1 MKLKNRLL
9 IAFFVII
16 IAPIGLTTI
25 ALMAVTQYQLQAIE
39 KSYNVPDLTYENL
52 SNSLPMISK
61 ATLEDYEEIQK
72 EGKENPDQFLDENIL
87 EEWNQK
93 LEKKHSYL
101 IVRKGNEMIY
111 PEKDQN
117 SKKIF
122 ENLPDYGEYVGES
135 DTGVYIGNKVN
146 AFVKQTDVIF
156 SDQTKGSIFIMTSAT
171 EMIPQVKR
179 LIVELIIAI
188 IVILVCTSA
197 ALTVWIYR
205 GIHTPLNRL
214 RTATQNIK
222 EGNLDFTLEVEGE
235 DEISEL
241 CRDFEDMRK
250 RLKETAE
257 ENIVYDKESKELISN
272 ISHDLKT
279 PITAVKGYVEGIMDG
294 VANTPEKMERYI
306 KTIYNKA
313 NEMDR
318 LINEL
323 TFYSKIDTD
332 RIPYT
337 FNKINVASYFN
348 DCKEEVA
355 LDLADKNIDLAYFN
369 YVDEDVMVIADAEQ
383 LKRVINVASYFN
395 DCKEEVALDLADKN
409 IDLAYFNYVDEDVM
423 VIADAEQLKRVINNI
438 IGNSVKYMD
447 KEKGYINIRIKD
459 VGDFIQ
465 VEIEDNGRGIAV
477 KDLPLIFDRFY
488 RADASRNSALGGS
501 GIGLSIVRK
510 IIEDHG
516 GKIWANSKPGTG
528 TSMFF
533 VLRKYQEVKVDE

>member
-52 SNSLPMISK
+52 SNSLQMISK

-72 EGKENPDQFLDENIL
+72 EGKENPDQFLDEDIL

-146 AFVKQTDVIF
+146 AFVKQADVIF

-179 LIVELIIAI
+179 LIIELIIAI

-383 LKRVINVASYFN
+383 LKRVIN
-395 DCKEEVALDLADKN
+395 
-409 IDLAYFNYVDEDVM
+409 
-423 VIADAEQLKRVINNI
+423 NI
-438 IGNSVKYMD
+438 IGNSIKYMD

>member
-25 ALMAVTQYQLQAIE
+25 ALMAVTKYQLQAIE
-39 KSYNVPDLTYENL
+39 RSYNVPNVTYENL
-52 SNSLPMISK
+52 SNSLQMISK
-61 ATLEDYEEIQK
+61 ATMEDYEEIQK
-72 EGKENPDQFLDENIL
+72 EGKENSDQFLDEEIL
-87 EEWNQK
+87 NKWNQK
-93 LEKKHSYL
+93 LQEKHSYL
-101 IVRKGNEMIY
+101 IVRKENEMIY
-111 PEKDQN
+111 PKKDQN
-117 SKKIF
+117 CKRIF
-122 ENLPDYGEYVGES
+122 ENLPDYGEYMGES
-135 DTGVYIGNKVN
+135 DTGVYIGNEVN
-146 AFVKQTDVIF
+146 AFVKQVDVTF
-156 SDQTKGSIFIMTSAT
+156 SDQTHGSIFIMTSGT
-171 EMIPQVKR
+171 EMIPQVKQLIIE
-179 LIVELIIAI
+179 LIVAI
-188 IVILVCTSA
+188 VVILVCTSA

-205 GIHTPLNRL
+205 GIHKPLERL
-214 RTATQNIK
+214 RTATKNIK

-250 RLKETAE
+250 RLKESAE
-257 ENIVYDKESKELISN
+257 ENIIYDKESKELISN
-272 ISHDLKT
+272 ISHDMKT

-337 FNKINVASYFN
+337 FSKINVASYFN
-348 DCKEEVA
+348 DCKEEA

-369 YVDEDVMVIADAEQ
+369 YVDEDVMI
-383 LKRVINVASYFN
+383 
-395 DCKEEVALDLADKN
+395 
-409 IDLAYFNYVDEDVM
+409 
-423 VIADAEQLKRVINNI
+423 IADAEQLKRVINNI
-438 IGNSVKYMD
+438 IGNSIKYMD

-516 GKIWANSKPGTG
+516 GKIWANSKLGTG
-528 TSMFF
+528 TIMFF
-533 VLRKYQEVKVDE
+533 VLRKYQEVKMDE

>member
-1 MKLKNRLL
+1 MKLKNRLI

-16 IAPIGLTTI
+16 LVPVTLTGI
-25 ALMAVTQYQLQAIE
+25 ALFALTQYQMAAIE
-39 KSYNVPDLTYENL
+39 RTYNVPNVTYETL
-52 SNSLPMISK
+52 SNSLQMISK
-61 ATLEDYEEIQK
+61 STLNDYEEIQK
-72 EGKENPDQFLDENIL
+72 QVKENADQFLNQDFL
-87 EEWNQK
+87 EQWGKK
-93 LEKKHSYL
+93 LEDKNSYL
-101 IVRKGNEMIY
+101 IVRKGAELFY
-111 PEKDQN
+111 PEDNGEITKL
-117 SKKIF
+117 F
-122 ENLPDYGEYVGES
+122 ENLPDYGEYMGES
-135 DTGVYIGNKVN
+135 DTGVYIGNEVN

-156 SDQTKGSIFIMTSAT
+156 SDNTKGSIFIITSAT
-171 EMIPQVKR
+171 EIIPQIKR
-179 LIVELIIAI
+179 MMIDLVIAIIAI
-188 IVILVCTSA
+188 LIFTA
-197 ALTVWIYR
+197 ALLTMWIYR
-205 GIHTPLNRL
+205 GISTPLNHL
-214 RTATQNIK
+214 REATQKIK
-222 EGNLDFTLEVEGE
+222 EGNLDFTLDAEGD

-257 ENIVYDKESKELISN
+257 ENVAYDRESKELISN

-337 FNKINVASYFN
+337 FNKINVANYFS
-348 DCKEEVA
+348 DCKEEIA
-355 LDLADKNIDLAYFN
+355 LDLANKNIDLAYFN
-369 YVDEDVMVIADAEQ
+369 YVDEDVMI
-383 LKRVINVASYFN
+383 
-395 DCKEEVALDLADKN
+395 
-409 IDLAYFNYVDEDVM
+409 
-423 VIADAEQLKRVINNI
+423 IADAEQLKRVINNI

-447 KEKGYINIRIKD
+447 KPKGYINIRIKD

-465 VEIEDNGRGIAV
+465 VEIEDNGPGIAV

-488 RADASRNSALGGS
+488 RADASRNSARGGS

-516 GKIWANSKPGTG
+516 GKIWANSKLGTG
-528 TSMFF
+528 TIMFF
-533 VLRKYQEVKVDE
+533 VIRKYQEVRADE